1 MMASGKRAF
10 LYLQMYLGKLLTIDK
25 LLNLDGNF
33 IWHLFI
39 TPLLMKIEAPRQPT
53 TQKQNKHKGRV

>member
-33 IWHLFI
+33 MASLHTSFDENRS
-39 TPLLMKIEAPRQPT
+39 TNYTKAKQ
-53 TQKQNKHKGRV
+53 TQGACLT